1 MSLAAKHRR
10 QAAHHEQ
17 RQQHELALAEYIAA
31 IREDDAA
38 RAEVDVA
45 LLNKVGDLAL
55 RLGRIPESVA
65 FYERA
70 VGSYVAAGRY
80 NNAIALCN
88 KVLKAAPGR
97 AATYLTLGRICAEKG
112 LRNDAARNFLE
123 YATRMQQDG
132 RMAEAGHALREV
144 AELFSDLPE
153 LRRLVA
159 ELGAP
164 LPERE
169 EGGSARPV
177 TPPSSPAAPRGA
189 SGVGV
194 PSAPRQDGLVF
205 LDVGP
210 SGAGPSGTGPMAAG
224 DAPALTAEPQRAPQR
239 EQGDTVL
246 PGGLP
251 SAPERIDGLERS
263 VPMDLVPTT
272 PDDLWDASFL
282 VAPLEGIEVEP
293 SVTEV
298 TASSLEELLVEEPL
312 VDALTPSAAR
322 SDAGVTAAPPFRLDP
337 HDFIL
342 AGELPPLR
350 LEDALADRETV
361 VADASGSLAPA
372 QAAELG
378 ADAAGSP
385 LDLMEGDIGVGPYD
399 AVPEAAVDALDAA
412 VEAVAAPS
420 DAPRS
425 WQALRDHAEAL
436 LGAGA
441 REAGLAALS
450 DAIDVAL
457 AAADSDAAVSTAELL
472 VRVSPDRMASHQ
484 RRLEVVIGAG
494 DAGRLREA
502 YLDLADALVRQGDDA
517 GARAVYARVLVLN
530 PGEHRARSALGLASG
545 AARGAVAG
553 ESAVRIRVPEPESTG
568 DDTVDFEVL
577 LRRFKDG
584 VARSLGDDDY
594 GSRYDLG
601 VAFKEMGLLDDAVAE
616 FQKALRSP
624 AHRLPAYEALG
635 QCFVEQGRHQVAI
648 TLLSRAL
655 LEPLPAG
662 QDERQR
668 VGMRY
673 LLAYANEALQRRDEA
688 RSHYQRVSQIDRNF
702 RDVTARLAALGAGPS

>member
-1 MSLAAKHRR
+1 MSLAAQHRR

-17 RQQHELALAEYIAA
+17 RQQHELALAEYAAA

-65 FYERA
+65 YYERA

-97 AATYLTLGRICAEKG
+97 ADTYLTLGRICAEKG
-112 LRNDAARNFLE
+112 LRHDAARSFLE
-123 YATRMQQDG
+123 YATRMQKDG
-132 RMAEAGHALREV
+132 RTVEAGHALREV

-164 LPERE
+164 LPERG
-169 EGGSARPV
+169 EGGAARPV
-177 TPPSSPAAPRGA
+177 TPPSSPVALRET
-189 SGVGV
+189 SGGGV
-194 PSAPRQDGLVF
+194 PAAPRQDGLVF
-205 LDVGP
+205 PEVGP
-210 SGAGPSGTGPMAAG
+210 SGTVPSGTAPVTAG
-224 DAPALTAEPQRAPQR
+224 GAPALPAEPHRPSAPD
-239 EQGDTVL
+239 QGSSGQSGR
-246 PGGLP
+246 PP
-251 SAPERIDGLERS
+251 SAPEPIDGPERS
-263 VPMDLVPTT
+263 VPMDLASAT

-282 VAPLEGIEVEP
+282 VAPLEGIEGEP
-293 SVTEV
+293 SATDD
-298 TASSLEELLVEEPL
+298 APSSLQELLVEEPL
-312 VDALTPSAAR
+312 VDALTPPAAR
-322 SDAGVTAAPPFRLDP
+322 GDVGVTAAPPFRLDP

-350 LEDALADRETV
+350 LEDALADREAV
-361 VADASGSLAPA
+361 VADLSGSLPPA
-372 QAAELG
+372 HAAG
-378 ADAAGSP
+378 ISADAAENP
-385 LDLMEGDIGVGPYD
+385 FAPVEGGIGAGMSG
-399 AVPEAAVDALDAA
+399 AAPEASPEMEAE
-412 VEAVAAPS
+412 VEAAPAAA
-420 DAPRS
+420 DAPRT
-425 WQALRDHAEAL
+425 WQQLRDHAESL
-436 LGAGA
+436 LGAGEHE
-441 REAGLAALS
+441 RGVAALA
-450 DAIDVAL
+450 DAVAVAL
-457 AAADSDAAVSTAELL
+457 AAGDADAAVGTAELL

-484 RRLEVVIGAG
+484 RRLEVVIGVG
-494 DAGRLREA
+494 DVARLREA

-530 PGEHRARSALGLASG
+530 PGEDRARTALGLASG
-545 AARGAVAG
+545 AGRVGGAA
-553 ESAVRIRVPEPESTG
+553 EPAVRIRVPEPESTG
-568 DDTVDFEVL
+568 DDAVDFEVL

-594 GSRYDLG
+594 VSRYDLG

-624 AHRLPAYEALG
+624 GHRLPAYEALG

-655 LEPLPAG
+655 LEPLPDG

-688 RSHYQRVSQIDRNF
+688 RTHYQRVSQIDRNF